1 MADTP
6 LYLNNVTGLLDVD
19 SMVQGILQPKLK
31 TLNKLQQDKATLQ
44 IKNTAIAN
52 LLGAIKSAQ
61 SSIDS
66 LNVENLF
73 KNKSVVVDDSSILS
87 ASATKD
93 TPNVSLNLTVL
104 QLSQTE
110 TRIST
115 QGVESLSSSIE
126 ATTFNL
132 KYYTSNT
139 DYQTFTINFGGGNLQ
154 NLVDTINQSQDKVT
168 ASVFYDGTSY
178 KLMLAEKSPE
188 ASTKETQDQDTVIQ
202 IEGNFPA
209 VLGGLTTLQEAKNTK
224 IQIGTNTIE
233 SPGATVN
240 NLLPGL
246 TVNVKKTGST
256 SITIKDDYSQV
267 SSELSKV
274 LDNLNSVLSLIKS
287 NTDKGQLFQGNAMLT
302 QVKTQFLNNFKP
314 LIKLGIINVNDEGN
328 FSINTSTLNSLLEKN
343 PDQVKQAIYEFKNNF
358 SKTLTNLNSA
368 FNIFQNRQ
376 NLQIELIDKKIS
388 SLQEAIAKEESR
400 LRLAF
405 SKIEALLYR
414 NDQLKAKLQSF
425 ATPLSES
432 K

>member
-1 MADTP
+1 
-6 LYLNNVTGLLDVD
+6 
-19 SMVQGILQPKLK
+19 
-31 TLNKLQQDKATLQ
+31 
-44 IKNTAIAN
+44 
-52 LLGAIKSAQ
+52 
-61 SSIDS
+61 
-66 LNVENLF
+66 
-73 KNKSVVVDDSSILS
+73 
-87 ASATKD
+87 
-93 TPNVSLNLTVL
+93 
-104 QLSQTE
+104 E

>member
-1 MADTP
+1 
-6 LYLNNVTGLLDVD
+6 
-19 SMVQGILQPKLK
+19 
-31 TLNKLQQDKATLQ
+31 
-44 IKNTAIAN
+44 
-52 LLGAIKSAQ
+52 
-61 SSIDS
+61 
-66 LNVENLF
+66 
-73 KNKSVVVDDSSILS
+73 
-87 ASATKD
+87 
-93 TPNVSLNLTVL
+93 
-104 QLSQTE
+104 
-110 TRIST
+110 
-115 QGVESLSSSIE
+115 
-126 ATTFNL
+126 
-132 KYYTSNT
+132 
-139 DYQTFTINFGGGNLQ
+139 
-154 NLVDTINQSQDKVT
+154 
-168 ASVFYDGTSY
+168 
-178 KLMLAEKSPE
+178 
-188 ASTKETQDQDTVIQ
+188 TVIQ